1 MLSSRY
7 ATGLGYNPS
16 LWTGAY
22 PAQPAR
28 QNALADLYEPQAP
41 SFQPPPA
48 PQQPGPSLTNAGGG
62 LLTGSA
68 PEEMGQGAGT
78 GDARGDPGPQAGNAE
93 RGFGTAPY
101 GWLGGALGTLAGAAM
116 GIPGLGL
123 AVGALGTYADV
134 RGLNQDLET
143 MGLPPGVSFGS
154 AFANN
159 ATLGL
164 AGTSATDQFGNAI
177 GFESFAEAPLSA
189 FSGGVTSG
197 GATSGDAGG
206 FSPEGQ
212 QAVNDMNAAISEG
225 FGPESA
231 GWGGGDP
238 GGGNG
243 GGGGGD
249 YGGIG
254 DSGYGGMDGG
264 YGGNAAD
271 GWMRGGYTGAGHDGM
286 VDPYAL
292 AGTVHEGEIV
302 IPAHQVARYGVEPLM
317 ALVRGQA
324 PANALAG
331 MLRGPAPTSANALL
345 SQIRYG

>member
-16 LWTGAY
+16 LWTGTY
-22 PAQPAR
+22 PVQPPR
-28 QNALADLYEPQAP
+28 QNTLADLYEPQSP
-41 SFQPPPA
+41 GFQPPPA
-48 PQQPGPSLTNAGGG
+48 PPPPGPSLTNPGGG

-68 PEEMGQGAGT
+68 PEMGQGDGT
-78 GDARGDPGPQAGNAE
+78 GDARGAPGPQPGNLSMPSLSY
-93 RGFGTAPY
+93 GTM
-101 GWLGGALGTLAGAAM
+101 GGTLGTLAGAAL

-123 AVGALGTYADV
+123 VGGALGTYADV
-134 RGLNQDLET
+134 RGLNGQLAEW
-143 MGLPPGVSFGS
+143 
-154 AFANN
+154 
-159 ATLGL
+159 GL
-164 AGTSATDQFGNAI
+164 APAIEYGPSLLSEATFGLSGQSANSQFAGA
-177 GFESFAEAPLSA
+177 FTPAVPSSLADFSDLDLSGMTG
-189 FSGGVTSG
+189 SGG
-197 GATSGDAGG
+197 GA
-206 FSPEGQ
+206 P
-212 QAVNDMNAAISEG
+212 
-225 FGPESA
+225 A
-231 GWGGGDP
+231 GWGGGYGNPGAGDAGFGYGETGDP
-238 GGGNG
+238 GGGAPG
-243 GGGGGD
+243 GSGD

-286 VDPYAL
+286 VDPYAP
-292 AGTVHEGEIV
+292 AGTVHEGEVV

-331 MLRGPAPTSANALL
+331 MMRGPAPTSANALL